1 MENGVDFERLAQD
14 LSGARM
20 MLKEVVSSLETE
32 ISVLKKKQLP
42 AIRKWASASAE
53 RQTALHQAIEENPG
67 EFVKPRSRILHGIKF
82 GIQKKKGE
90 VTWEDEERVIFLI
103 KKHFPELIE
112 GLIRV
117 KETPIKNALVEM
129 AAVDLKKLGVSVE
142 NDTDEVFIK
151 ATDSEIDKIVDA
163 ILKAETE

>member
-1 MENGVDFERLAQD
+1 MGGVDFERLAQD

-103 KKHFPELIE
+103 KKHFPELVE

-117 KETPIKNALVEM
+117 KETAIKNALVEM

>member
-1 MENGVDFERLAQD
+1 M
-14 LSGARM
+14 
-20 MLKEVVSSLETE
+20 
-32 ISVLKKKQLP
+32 
-42 AIRKWASASAE
+42 
-53 RQTALHQAIEENPG
+53 
-67 EFVKPRSRILHGIKF
+67 
-82 GIQKKKGE
+82 
-90 VTWEDEERVIFLI
+90 IFLI

-151 ATDSEIDKIVDA
+151 ATDSEIDKIVDG